1 MKISRIIIAFL
12 IILNLSEAK
21 AQLVLGG
28 HFYGEEA
35 FKFSEVKNTGSA
47 RMQSLGGAY
56 TALGADATNAAY
68 NPAGL
73 GFYNR
78 SELSIT
84 PIFNSVRNS
93 SNYID
98 SRTKLNTSN
107 ANIGQ
112 LGLIMSS
119 EGTGTRKKRSTIAI
133 TYSKQ
138 VNFNNDFSYSGQ
150 NKRSSM
156 MDYFA
161 ERATQRGASSQ
172 VLDDEYDPST
182 GTSTTSTSMYYQ
194 TFMIDPSANGG
205 TPYTKV
211 EPSLPVNQS
220 GNYTTTGSTS
230 QWSIGYG
237 ANFDDKTYVGF
248 SVGFMRVNYE
258 YIGNHT
264 ERFTSGRFFN
274 AFEFNDDL
282 ITRGSGINVSLG
294 GIRRLTENIT
304 LGVNIASPSFLS
316 LSETYNSNILI
327 DNKNTITTSNKQVAT
342 IPSDFE
348 YNITTPLRISGG
360 GAFFFNDKKGF
371 VALDA
376 EYVGYKNMGVKD
388 PNDSQWSSDQKRAI
402 QNVYKNVVNLKAG
415 AEYRI
420 NNVRARAG
428 LKYQAD
434 PYAQKVNNLDK
445 SQLLVSAGVGYRSA
459 KFFIDFAGVFNSF
472 NTSYTPYELNNPQNY
487 ASASIS
493 ASRNSFVVSV
503 GTFF

>member
-1 MKISRIIIAFL
+1 
-12 IILNLSEAK
+12 
-21 AQLVLGG
+21 
-28 HFYGEEA
+28 
-35 FKFSEVKNTGSA
+35 
-47 RMQSLGGAY
+47 
-56 TALGADATNAAY
+56 
-68 NPAGL
+68 
-73 GFYNR
+73 
-78 SELSIT
+78 
-84 PIFNSVRNS
+84 
-93 SNYID
+93 
-98 SRTKLNTSN
+98 
-107 ANIGQ
+107 
-112 LGLIMSS
+112 
-119 EGTGTRKKRSTIAI
+119 
-133 TYSKQ
+133 
-138 VNFNNDFSYSGQ
+138 
-150 NKRSSM
+150 
-156 MDYFA
+156 
-161 ERATQRGASSQ
+161 
-172 VLDDEYDPST
+172 
-182 GTSTTSTSMYYQ
+182 
-194 TFMIDPSANGG
+194 
-205 TPYTKV
+205 
-211 EPSLPVNQS
+211 
-220 GNYTTTGSTS
+220 
-230 QWSIGYG
+230 
-237 ANFDDKTYVGF
+237 
-248 SVGFMRVNYE
+248 
-258 YIGNHT
+258 
-264 ERFTSGRFFN
+264 
-274 AFEFNDDL
+274 
-282 ITRGSGINVSLG
+282 
-294 GIRRLTENIT
+294 

-402 QNVYKNVVNLKAG
+402 QNLYKNVVNLKAG